1 MEEGWSGKV
10 GRRDGVQLERMPV
23 TMSGPLGCQTSVN
36 VQQRPALPRRRYL
49 MAFRHDC
56 TAYGLAYG
64 LNPLAACRLPS
75 TVYRLP
81 SSGLWLFGQHRADDV
96 RAHNEVRMS
105 RPFDRSSDN
114 VATSAS
120 NRLQ

>member
-1 MEEGWSGKV
+1 MEWQSRWE
-10 GRRDGVQLERMPV
+10 RRGAARADARDHV
-23 TMSGPLGCQTSVN
+23 
-36 VQQRPALPRRRYL
+36 RPAWLPNK
-49 MAFRHDC
+49 C
-56 TAYGLAYG
+56 QCPTTTGTAEAAVLDGFSSRLHGLWLG
-64 LNPLAACRLPS
+64 LWLKPACRSPPA
-75 TVYRLP
+75 VYRLP